1 MSNLVSAVCQSLTKE
16 ENGRT
21 WTDKNNN
28 NCEVANNYEDN
39 GDDDV
44 VDDDEGVGDDDVGG
58 DDNVVGDD
66 DVVGEDEGD
75 GVEGV
80 KPWIITPLV

>member
-44 VDDDEGVGDDDVGG
+44 EDDDY
-58 DDNVVGDD
+58 VVGDD

>member
-44 VDDDEGVGDDDVGG
+44 EDDDEG
-58 DDNVVGDD
+58 VGDD

>member
-44 VDDDEGVGDDDVGG
+44 EDDDEGVGDDE
-58 DDNVVGDD
+58 VVGDD